1 MKNQVIEQAYKT
13 LIIMKKTGVFL
24 LGICFLL
31 SCSESKKFDLANEK
45 QALQAKADDINSD
58 FMKIRLEVDTL
69 SSEIASLYQHQ
80 SEILPEIDTRKYQ
93 MASNGVFTKPI
104 DDGGSAIFVSG
115 HYPVNEKIKKIVYF
129 TEPIDQSFKTLVKQY
144 PEIVQLYYN
153 DKYSINRIYPFFDVL
168 SQYEAKM
175 DIPSFNFYYLA
186 DAAHNPKKKSLWIN
200 ESYVDPAGRGWMVST
215 IAPVYYHDSL
225 VGVPGIDVTISMIT
239 KRYLLDNPESMTMII
254 DNNGAIVAAQE
265 SAITLLSFPPLFE
278 HKYIETIKQDTYR
291 KDLYNL
297 TLSKEAKVRDIAS
310 QILLKNKDLV
320 ETEIGGEK
328 ITIITANIPELNWK
342 LIEILK

>member
-1 MKNQVIEQAYKT
+1 
-13 LIIMKKTGVFL
+13 MKKIGYYL
-24 LGICFLL
+24 LIL
-31 SCSESKKFDLANEK
+31 SFFASCGESKKFDIAAEK
-45 QALQAKADDINSD
+45 SAIQAKADHINSD
-58 FMKIRLEVDTL
+58 FMKIRMEVDSL
-69 SSEIASLYQHQ
+69 ASEIAELYQRQH
-80 SEILPEIDTRKYQ
+80 EILPGIDTRKYQ
-93 MASNGVFTKPI
+93 LASNGVFTKPI

-115 HYPVNEKIKKIVYF
+115 YYPVNDYIKKIVYF
-129 TEPIDQSFKTLVKQY
+129 TEPIDQSFIRLVKQY

-153 DKYSINRIYPFFDVL
+153 DKYCINRIYPFFDVL

-215 IAPVYYHDSL
+215 IAPVYFRDSL
-225 VGVPGIDVTISMIT
+225 VGVPGIDVTINLIT

-265 SAITLLSFPPLFE
+265 SAINLLSFPPLFE

-310 QILLKNKDLV
+310 QILLKKKELV
-320 ETEIGGEK
+320 ETEIGGER